1 MCPHLKPVIFFPFCE
16 FHNFA
21 HITCHQY
28 LLLEKELRNMGL
40 HQIGTTA
47 YSSSDA
53 SAVWRYLQHYPCL
66 STFRLVYLWGD
77 MCISFVTSLGRASI
91 EYVILFIYLFILRV
105 NLNSS
110 KGTGRSFSPKV
121 NRGRGEKINTKYCE
135 NVKWH
140 NSLEWELRQP
150 PCAHKKATL
159 PNKAAFQKGTPFGT
173 EN

>member
-1 MCPHLKPVIFFPFCE
+1 
-16 FHNFA
+16 
-21 HITCHQY
+21 
-28 LLLEKELRNMGL
+28 
-40 HQIGTTA
+40 
-47 YSSSDA
+47 
-53 SAVWRYLQHYPCL
+53 
-66 STFRLVYLWGD
+66 

-159 PNKAAFQKGTPFGT
+159 IKQHSKRALLLVRKIDLNVID
-173 EN
+173 